1 MNGPP
6 VIVFAK
12 AENTM
17 QKSAD
22 SSVKANN
29 VLRCPKGIIPS
40 IDFFRIGWICPKKM
54 AEKLAS
60 RF

>member
-1 MNGPP
+1 M
-6 VIVFAK
+6 VFAK

-29 VLRCPKGIIPS
+29 VLRCSKGIIPS